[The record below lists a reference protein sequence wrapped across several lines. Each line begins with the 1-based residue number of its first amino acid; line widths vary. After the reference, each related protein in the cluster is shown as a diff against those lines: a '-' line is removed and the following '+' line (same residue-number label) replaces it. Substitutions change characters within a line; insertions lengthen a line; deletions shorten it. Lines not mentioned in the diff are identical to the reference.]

1 MRIGSGN
8 PGNAHAANAPEAA
21 DKAAAAEATSLDE
34 ASDTPARTGAL
45 AELRVRRTVST
56 NAPPQPR
63 GDTKGKRLLPSS
75 AEAAVPASTKRL
87 RPASALPAAAT
98 SRNEPLDVPAGVPT
112 GTTREPTQTL
122 GVLAKGSRR
131 NTTADMV
138 YRMLL
143 ARSRGGSTSV
153 IARDVLAPDGTVGRW
168 INAKRWQSG
177 ELQVALSK
185 MPDYAQRRDAIDALA
200 KTMHLTSEDLP
211 SPPAKQRVQV
221 SAALLKAALESMLAK
236 QDEQLVGRG
245 RTPGMLSAV
254 AGPLGLERRTLGAW
268 LNADG
273 TPAKPLDAFAR
284 LPDYAQV
291 RGDLQLLFSRLGHQE
306 VADSLHVP
314 GDSGTHKMST
324 ALLVD
329 ILRKIEGER
338 ASSSGT
344 IGAALGVQP
353 SLVRKYVSLEQSSL
367 RELDLIRN
375 MPDYAQHR
383 ESLAASLAALGHT
396 QQARDLPLPWV
407 DAERLLNALRSEM
420 PRFIDAMN
428 TLQRNPA
435 LSPREAAVQANLLPE
450 ALTAVIGAGGV
461 LRQRG
466 DVHDTLSRFG
476 SHLVPGIDEALARLH
491 AVASGKIDVAAAPRE
506 MARFELP
513 ARGSIPGK
521 VFIVRPSTGDPGPK
535 AKNRLEKIYA
545 NNEDLV
551 RLPRSYGTERP
562 RQMLRWLSTV
572 LKNRFP
578 AAREV
583 QCYFHVGTRQIVV
596 ASNTNEANA
605 DLARFFDERGAGD
618 LAAYA
623 QASLDAR
630 EKRHAGKL
638 GHALASA
645 PNRLVEQGRGTLEE
659 QVRAAIAAGRF
670 HVPRERFSERGSTVS
685 LHAER
690 RILHYVRETFDE
702 SMDRRLLAG
711 TMRPCGSCADELG
724 FDDKARRG
732 PFWLSRP
739 AQAFVDTPRIIERNI
754 ADGVGT
760 YVTKTREGRVT
771 TDYDTDSDSDVD
783 ERKAAMARGRR

>member
-1 MRIGSGN
+1 MRIGSEN
-8 PGNAHAANAPEAA
+8 PGNARPANAPEAA
-21 DKAAAAEATSLDE
+21 GKAAAADATSS
-34 ASDTPARTGAL
+34 AAAADTPARTGAFAQL
-45 AELRVRRTVST
+45 NVRRTAST
-56 NAPPQPR
+56 SAPPQPR
-63 GDTKGKRLLPSS
+63 GDTKGKRPLPSS
-75 AEAAVPASTKRL
+75 AEVAVPASTKRL
-87 RPASALPAAAT
+87 RPASTLPVAETPKDESLA
-98 SRNEPLDVPAGVPT
+98 DPASAPKRTIGPSA
-112 GTTREPTQTL
+112 QTL
-122 GVLAKGSRR
+122 GRLAKGSRR

-138 YRMLL
+138 YQMLL

-153 IARDVLAPDGTVGRW
+153 IARDVLVPDGTVGRW

-177 ELQVALSK
+177 ELHVALSN
-185 MPDYAQRRDAIDALA
+185 MPDYAQHRDAIDALA
-200 KTMHLTSEDLP
+200 KAMHLTSEDLP
-211 SPPAKQRVQV
+211 PPPAKQRVQV
-221 SAALLKAALESMLAK
+221 SAHLLKAALESMLAK
-236 QDEQLVGRG
+236 QGEPLAGRG

-254 AGPLGLERRTLGAW
+254 AGPLGIDRRTLGAW

-284 LPDYAQV
+284 LPDYEQV
-291 RGDLQLLFSRLGHQE
+291 RGDLQTLFSRLGHRQ
-306 VADSLHVP
+306 VADSLRVP
-314 GDSGTHKMST
+314 GDDGTHKMSA

-329 ILRKIEGER
+329 VLRQIKEEG
-338 ASSSGT
+338 AGSSGT
-344 IGAALGVQP
+344 IGAALGVQAG
-353 SLVRKYVSLEQSSL
+353 LIRKYVSFEQSSL
-367 RELDLIRN
+367 RELDVIRN
-375 MPDYAQHR
+375 MPDYAEHR
-383 ESLAASLAALGHT
+383 EALAAALAALGHE
-396 QQARDLPLPWV
+396 QQARDLPLPLV
-407 DAERLLNALRSEM
+407 DAERLLKALRNEM
-420 PRFIDAMN
+420 PRFVDAMN
-428 TLQRNPA
+428 AMQRNPV
-435 LSPREAAVQANLLPE
+435 LSPREAAVQANVLPE
-450 ALTAVIGAGGV
+450 ALTAVIGVGGV
-461 LRQRG
+461 LRQRS

-476 SHLVPGIDEALARLH
+476 SHLVPGIDEELARLR
-491 AVASGKIDVAAAPRE
+491 AVASGKIDAAAASRE
-506 MARFELP
+506 MARFEFP

-551 RLPRSYGTERP
+551 RLPRSYETERP

-605 DLARFFDERGAGD
+605 ELAKFFDECEARD
-618 LAAYA
+618 LAEYA
-623 QASLDAR
+623 EASMGPR

-638 GHALASA
+638 RHALASA
-645 PNRLVEQGRGTLEE
+645 ANPLAAKGRGTLQE

-670 HVPRERFSERGSTVS
+670 HVPLASFSERGSTVS

-724 FDDKARRG
+724 FDDEARRG

-754 ADGVGT
+754 AKGVGT
-760 YVTKTREGRVT
+760 SVTRTREGRVT
-771 TDYDTDSDSDVD
+771 TDHDTDSDSDID
-783 ERKAAMARGRR
+783 DGRTRTIRGRR